1 MDKQYE
7 DDVIAIKNNVNL
19 SKSEKDKLL
28 AIADQRHKDEVRK
41 AKSKKD
47 AVVDVVKKQNKD
59 IDKEMDLSSG
69 RVYKNT
75 EKWWNGLKS
84 WWSNFR
90 EDQKKK
96 SDKYAKEQEETA
108 RRNRENIKK
117 WFGNAW
123 DGVKKLKLVK
133 PLVKWAEMLIILAA
147 K

>member
-1 MDKQYE
+1 
-7 DDVIAIKNNVNL
+7 
-19 SKSEKDKLL
+19 
-28 AIADQRHKDEVRK
+28 
-41 AKSKKD
+41 
-47 AVVDVVKKQNKD
+47 
-59 IDKEMDLSSG
+59 MDLSSG

-75 EKWWNGLKS
+75 EKWWNGLKVGGLTL
-84 WWSNFR
+84 
-90 EDQKKK
+90 EDQKEK

-123 DGVKKLKLVK
+123 DGVKVKLAK

>member
-1 MDKQYE
+1 MD
-7 DDVIAIKNNVNL
+7 
-19 SKSEKDKLL
+19 
-28 AIADQRHKDEVRK
+28 
-41 AKSKKD
+41 
-47 AVVDVVKKQNKD
+47 
-59 IDKEMDLSSG
+59 
-69 RVYKNT
+69 VYIKNT

-123 DGVKKLKLVK
+123 DGVKLKLVK

>member
-1 MDKQYE
+1 M
-7 DDVIAIKNNVNL
+7 
-19 SKSEKDKLL
+19 L

-47 AVVDVVKKQNKD
+47 AVVDVVKSKIKILIKKWIYPVD
-59 IDKEMDLSSG
+59 
-69 RVYKNT
+69 VYIKI
-75 EKWWNGLKS
+75 LKS
-84 WWSNFR
+84 GGMALKVGGLTLER
-90 EDQKKK
+90 PKEK

-123 DGVKKLKLVK
+123 DGVKVKLAK